1 MSGYSEA
8 DALEFLVYLEEMFLH
23 YMSSDLQNVE
33 TDDSYVPI
41 QCSLPS
47 MGSIPR
53 QDKKYDFLGFYHGA
67 CLIL

>member
-41 QCSLPS
+41 QCSLTS
-47 MGSIPR
+47 LGSIPR
-53 QDKKYDFLGFYHGA
+53 QDKKYDFLVFYHGA